1 MKKQPHYVKILL
13 SFVFVVVLV
22 GCGSWQKTTLISYQ
36 AIGETLISVKT
47 VLKAQCDSGELPADK
62 CAEIQNAYNKAIT
75 IYEEAGT
82 MAISAVDLEDKAK
95 QKRYAEMKQD
105 ILNLLAS
112 IDKIR
117 RETMYLPFNN
127 EARKFNP

>member
-1 MKKQPHYVKILL
+1 MKKILL
-13 SFVFVVVLV
+13 SLFVVVLV
-22 GCGSWQKTTLISYQ
+22 CGCGSWQKTTLTSYQ

-47 VLKAQCDSGELPADK
+47 ILKTECDSGELPADK
-62 CAEIQNAYNKAIT
+62 CAEIQTAYNKAIT

-95 QKRYAEMKQD
+95 QKRYTEMKQD

-112 IDKIR
+112 IDRIR
-117 RETMYLPFNN
+117 KETRISRINTN
-127 EARKFNP
+127 